1 MKDNGST
8 RAWRTLRAKVLRE
21 EPTCRI
27 QGPGC
32 THISDTVD
40 HIHPRSIRPDLAMV
54 RRNLR
59 GACAHCNYSRGNGTK
74 QRGTNQPAKRPA
86 ALDLF
91 FNPRRNTDDGPPT
104 SLGA

>member
-8 RAWRTLRAKVLRE
+8 RAWRLLRAKVLRE

-27 QGPGC
+27 RGPGC
-32 THISDTVD
+32 THTATTVD
-40 HIHPRSIRPDLAMV
+40 HIHPRSLRPDLAMN

-74 QRGTNQPAKRPA
+74 QRRAPSQAASRPN
-86 ALDLF
+86 ALSF
-91 FNPRRNTDDGPPT
+91 FDPTPRPDDPPT

>member
-32 THISDTVD
+32 THTSTTVD
-40 HIHPRSIRPDLAMV
+40 HIKPRSIRPDLAMV
-54 RRNLR
+54 RSNLR

-74 QRGTNQPAKRPA
+74 QRRTPTETTNRPS
-86 ALDLF
+86 ALSF
-91 FNPRRNTDDGPPT
+91 FDSAPRPDDPPV